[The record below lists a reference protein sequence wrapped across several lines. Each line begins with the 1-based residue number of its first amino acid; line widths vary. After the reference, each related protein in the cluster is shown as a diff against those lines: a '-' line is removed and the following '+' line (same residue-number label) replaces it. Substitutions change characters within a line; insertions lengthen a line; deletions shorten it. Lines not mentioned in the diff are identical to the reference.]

1 MISLPASGQCQCG
14 QVQYTLKEQPYV
26 AYTCHCKACRQLT
39 SSAFTLCAQV
49 PAEALAITAG
59 SPRQRVRIAES
70 GNGLTTSFCAH
81 CGSALFAQNSARP
94 RIKTIFAGTL
104 DQDTSLN
111 VSAHIWTSHKF
122 PWVQLPVGHRV
133 FETHGDWTSDYALD
147 PSRYRPTQD
156 PDKAG

>member
-49 PAEALAITAG
+49 PAEAIVITAG
-59 SPRQRVRIAES
+59 SPQQRVRVAES
-70 GNGLTTSFCAH
+70 GNELATSFCPH

-104 DQDTSLN
+104 DRDTDLD
-111 VSAHIWTSHKF
+111 VSAHIWVSYKL
-122 PWVQLPVGHRV
+122 PWVQLPAEHRV
-133 FETHGDWTSDYALD
+133 FETNADWTSDYAAD
-147 PSRYRPTQD
+147 PSRYRPIESQD
-156 PDKAG
+156 KD